1 MLTRH
6 ILARGQIVIPRTIRD
21 MLGINVGDEMVIE
34 VEDNRIILLKKENVV
49 DIFSEVCA
57 KGPRKISMD
66 EIKKELETRCGEGPS
81 CM

>member
-1 MLTRH
+1 MLSRH
-6 ILARGQIVIPRTIRD
+6 ILARGQIVIPKTIRV

-57 KGPRKISMD
+57 KGSKKISMD
-66 EIKKELETRCGEGPS
+66 EIKRELETRCG
-81 CM
+81 

>member
-6 ILARGQIVIPRTIRD
+6 ILAKGQVVIPKAIRD
-21 MLGINVGDEMVIE
+21 MLGINEGDEVVIE
-34 VEDNRIILLKKENVV
+34 VEKDKIILLKKESVV

-57 KGPRKISMD
+57 KRSKKISMD
-66 EIKKELETRCGEGPS
+66 EIKRELETRYGEDPS

>member
-6 ILARGQIVIPRTIRD
+6 ILAKGQIVIPKAIRD
-21 MLGINVGDEMVIE
+21 MLGLIVGDEVVIE
-34 VEDNRIILLKKENVV
+34 VEKDRIILLKKESVV

-57 KGPRKISMD
+57 KGSKKISMD
-66 EIKKELETRCGEGPS
+66 EIKMELKTGYGEDLS